1 MRRSFDIVVSLI
13 VGLILTP
20 VALAVALAVRVS
32 MGSPV
37 LFHQERSG
45 RDGRPFTIVKF
56 RTMPPEAFPGQDE
69 RERRTRTG
77 ELLRATG
84 LDEIPQLW
92 NILRGD
98 MSVIGPRPTLPE
110 QIEVYTPR
118 QRGRLAI
125 RPGLTGWAQVN
136 GRNSIDWPERI
147 ELDLWYIEN
156 RSLGVD
162 LRILV
167 RTAARLLRPDGV
179 YGADG
184 LNPDPPGM
192 MPGPVAP
199 ARPVDPG
206 HPSAPAA

>member
-1 MRRSFDIVVSLI
+1 MRRSIDIIISLTAA
-13 VGLILTP
+13 LILTP
-20 VALAVALAVRVS
+20 VALVTAVAVRVS
-32 MGSPV
+32 IGSPV
-37 LFHQERSG
+37 LFLQRRSG
-45 RDGRPFTIVKF
+45 MDDKPFTIIKF
-56 RTMPPEAFPGQDE
+56 RTMLPEAFAGQDE
-69 RERRTRTG
+69 RERRTRVG
-77 ELLRATG
+77 DLLRATG

-110 QIEVYTPR
+110 QVEIYTAR

-162 LRILV
+162 LKILTL
-167 RTAARLLRPDGV
+167 TAARLLWPRGV

-192 MPGPVAP
+192 SPAQTGPAH
-199 ARPVDPG
+199 RST
-206 HPSAPAA
+206 PSA

>member
-13 VGLILTP
+13 AALILTP
-20 VALAVALAVRVS
+20 VALITAVAVRVS

-37 LFHQERSG
+37 LYLQQRSG
-45 RDGRPFTIVKF
+45 KDDTPFTIIKF
-56 RTMPPEAFPGQDE
+56 RTMLPEAFAGQDE
-69 RERRTRTG
+69 RERRTRVG
-77 ELLRATG
+77 DLLRATG

-110 QIEVYTPR
+110 QVEIYTAR

-162 LRILV
+162 LKILM
-167 RTAARLLRPDGV
+167 RTAARILRPEGV

-192 MPGPVAP
+192 SP
-199 ARPVDPG
+199 AHTDPA
-206 HPSAPAA
+206 HRSNPAA